1 MADCAKEK
9 APGTAATV
17 TSAGKEHPQ
26 PKDTTMSTESKELD
40 RETIRILESIDRFN
54 SLSLPN
60 KMEIVALIDA
70 LWAGQINK
78 QQAGG

>member
-1 MADCAKEK
+1 
-9 APGTAATV
+9 
-17 TSAGKEHPQ
+17 
-26 PKDTTMSTESKELD
+26 MSTESKELD

-78 QQAGG
+78 QQTGG